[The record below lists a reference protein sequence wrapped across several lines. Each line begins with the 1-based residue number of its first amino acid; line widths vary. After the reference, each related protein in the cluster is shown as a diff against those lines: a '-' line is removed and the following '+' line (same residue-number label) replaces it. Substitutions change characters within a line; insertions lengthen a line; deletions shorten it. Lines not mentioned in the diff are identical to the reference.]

1 MKTFYDW
8 LNESAG
14 GSNLDIVK
22 KAFAD
27 GIDKDDSSVL
37 GYHGTSLLSLQSAID
52 RGYFRVTEGTGI
64 LYGGEHSGYSKDFS
78 DYGFHIMPNPDN
90 KIVKGMEFRNP
101 LNTSA
106 ITIAGQFASVIRD
119 RHARFQK
126 YGLDL
131 DNPKHHELL
140 YPIENM
146 EKTESEIVRK
156 HKLRSVGPIKS
167 GGVIL
172 AISDKV
178 RDEFEVVVGG
188 DGDDLNIK
196 TNALPLRYV
205 VGIEPVDDYS
215 FDVLDSL

>member
-1 MKTFYDW
+1 MDCSTCIRW
-8 LNESAG
+8 MVWNESDQ
-14 GSNLDIVK
+14 NQIFYYYLC
-22 KAFAD
+22 AD
-27 GIDKDDSSVL
+27 Q
-37 GYHGTSLLSLQSAID
+37 TLQSTLI
-52 RGYFRVTEGTGI
+52 G
-64 LYGGEHSGYSKDFS
+64 
-78 DYGFHIMPNPDN
+78 
-90 KIVKGMEFRNP
+90 
-101 LNTSA
+101 
-106 ITIAGQFASVIRD
+106 AGQFASVIRD

-131 DNPKHHELL
+131 NNPKHHELL

-156 HKLRSVGPIKS
+156 HKLRSVGLIKS